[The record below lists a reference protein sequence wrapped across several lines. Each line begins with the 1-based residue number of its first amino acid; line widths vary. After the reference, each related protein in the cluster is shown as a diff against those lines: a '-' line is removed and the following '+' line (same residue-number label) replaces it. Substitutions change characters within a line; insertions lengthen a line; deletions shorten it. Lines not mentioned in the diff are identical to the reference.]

1 MDERALI
8 DKLQAIEALH
18 AGATTDGERVAAD
31 RARLRILE
39 RMEGVERDDP
49 PVEYRFSIVD
59 PWARRLFV
67 ALLRRYDLRPYRY
80 RKQRRQTVMVRVSER
95 FVEETLWP
103 EFTAIEATM
112 RDHLDEVTRRVIAE
126 SIHGDCSEASVV
138 AELPGV
144 TQS

>member
-8 DKLQAIEALH
+8 EKLQAIEALH
-18 AGATTDGERVAAD
+18 AGATTDGERLAAD
-31 RARLRILE
+31 RARQRILE
-39 RMEGVERDDP
+39 RMQGLELEDP
-49 PVEYRFSIVD
+49 PVEYRFSIID

-95 FVEETLWP
+95 FVDETLWP

-112 RDHLDEVTRRVIAE
+112 RAHLDRVTRQVISE
-126 SIHGDCSEASVV
+126 SIHDDCSEASVV
-138 AELPGV
+138 AELPGM
-144 TQS
+144 T

>member
-31 RARLRILE
+31 RARQRILE
-39 RMEGVERDDP
+39 RMQRLERYDP
-49 PVEYRFSIVD
+49 PIEYRFSVVD

-67 ALLRRYDLRPYRY
+67 ALLRRYELQPYRY
-80 RKQRRQTVMVRVSER
+80 RNQRRQTVMVKVSER

-112 RDHLDEVTRRVIAE
+112 RAHLNQVTQRVIAQ

-138 AELPGV
+138 AELPVVG
-144 TQS
+144 

>member
-1 MDERALI
+1 MDERTLI

-18 AGATTDGERVAAD
+18 AGATTDGERIAAE
-31 RARLRILE
+31 RARQRILE
-39 RMEGVERDDP
+39 RMQGVEKDDP
-49 PVEYRFSIVD
+49 PVEYRFSVID

-67 ALLRRYDLRPYRY
+67 ALLRRYDLSPYRY
-80 RKQRRQTVMVRVSER
+80 RKQRKQTVMVRVSER

-112 RDHLDEVTRRVIAE
+112 RAHLDQVTRRVIAE
-126 SIHGDCSEASVV
+126 SIHDDCSEASVV

-144 TQS
+144 